1 MQRLTRRHI
10 LISRISPRP
19 TSEVRDW
26 AAPTPLPTGMSRY
39 KPHLCS
45 AVMHAAEI
53 DELLSQLREEVTTIE
68 ETNWVYEGGETH
80 VVKIRT

>member
-1 MQRLTRRHI
+1 MSGAISMGETRKHLFRR
-10 LISRISPRP
+10 S
-19 TSEVRDW
+19 SEGTHAEAHEKTYTDFEDK
-26 AAPTPLPTGMSRY
+26 PTPNQR
-39 KPHLCS
+39 
-45 AVMHAAEI
+45 AEI